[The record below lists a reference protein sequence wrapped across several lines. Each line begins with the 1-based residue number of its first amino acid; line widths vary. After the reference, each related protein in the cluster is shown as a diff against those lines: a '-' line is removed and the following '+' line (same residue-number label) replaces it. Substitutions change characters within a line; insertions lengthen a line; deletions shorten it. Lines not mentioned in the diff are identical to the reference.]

1 MRTGEGQR
9 LMTDTEENA
18 SKHRLKQ
25 KDLIALLLTLFSEE
39 YDKAQVDSIT
49 DILLPMGAIKT
60 YLQRRVGISYTSDAW
75 IITQVRKYEEEIG
88 TTLFR
93 KAVSQEGAALGLSQN
108 ITTYEQKRHL
118 YISQK
123 IRTANGVFDL
133 IRNSVE
139 KLPSGDTVSLLLE
152 AGSTVTRVAEIIA
165 QNLHLLPLKW
175 DICTHNLGVI
185 ECLGKTSPAYRN
197 VSISV
202 PQGKFDP
209 VTHLILSDR
218 LELYLDRKFDW
229 IIQGTSFLADG
240 KLYVEKPD
248 EARLKAKILSEC
260 KGKKVLVLTGH
271 EATSHL
277 PSPAEPFGAVSDYD
291 YIVYP
296 AMDSGS
302 AAAKR
307 MDREMAPFA
316 DTLPVMIRNWSYVI
330 MAHS

>member
-1 MRTGEGQR
+1 MA
-9 LMTDTEENA
+9 DTEA
-18 SKHRLKQ
+18 GTSKHRLKQ
-25 KDLIALLLTLFSEE
+25 KDLVALLLTLFSEE

-49 DILLPMGAIKT
+49 DILLPMGTIKA
-60 YLQRRVGISYTSDAW
+60 YLRQKVGISYTSDSW

-93 KAVSQEGAALGLSQN
+93 KAMSKEGAALGLYQN

-123 IRTANGVFDL
+123 IRAANGVFDL
-133 IRNSVE
+133 IRNSAE
-139 KLPSGDTVSLLLE
+139 NRPSGDTVSLLLE

-165 QNLHLLPLKW
+165 QNLHMLPLKW

-202 PQGKFDP
+202 PQGRFDP

-218 LELYLDRKFDW
+218 LELYLERNFDW
-229 IIQGTSFLADG
+229 IIQGTSFLTGG
-240 KLYVEKPD
+240 KLYVEKPE
-248 EARLKAKILSEC
+248 EAHLKAVILREC
-260 KGKKVLVLTGH
+260 MGKKVLVLTGH
-271 EATSHL
+271 ETTSCL
-277 PSPAEPFGAVSDYD
+277 PGAVEPFGRVSDYD

-296 AMDSGS
+296 AMDSSSS
-302 AAAKR
+302 AAER
-307 MDREMAPFA
+307 MEKEMSPFA
-316 DTLPVMIRNWSYVI
+316 DILPVMIKNWSYVI
-330 MAHS
+330 LSHI